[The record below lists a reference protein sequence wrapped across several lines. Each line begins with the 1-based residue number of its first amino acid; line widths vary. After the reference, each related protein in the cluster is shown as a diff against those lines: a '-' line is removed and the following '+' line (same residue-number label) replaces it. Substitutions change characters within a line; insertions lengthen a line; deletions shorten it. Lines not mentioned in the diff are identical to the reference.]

1 MGTEWQYFIEWYPGG
16 SPDQRS
22 LVKLTSQPRYG
33 EDDILLDVWTNSDSP
48 SDLVTSQHPLA
59 VYAQIIKG
67 SSPVLKAEVKVEISV
82 KMPNGTTN
90 PIVVDLYDN
99 GNGGKINFKF
109 FGGDI
114 FLWESRRQ
122 NFSFHNGEA

>member
-67 SSPVLKAEVKVEISV
+67 SSPVLKADVKVEISV

-99 GNGGKINFKF
+99 GNGGKINF
-109 FGGDI
+109 
-114 FLWESRRQ
+114 
-122 NFSFHNGEA
+122 